1 MDFRFGTGERKD
13 KIREREMHLS
23 ENEGIEGNVFVVT
36 GGAGFVGSALCL
48 ELVRRGA
55 REVRSFDLRFSSP
68 WANLFKDKG
77 VISIQGPISLSQTI
91 SSHVR
96 SIHPSIDRSILLL
109 NESLGFWISVFL
121 SLFASLLLWASF
133 LFYFVI
139 IITSEF
145 DFFILIFIIQSFGDG
160 LGLGSCLLFLNSFV
174 MAFPPPPPTHIS
186 SRLCLVSFDVA
197 N

>member
-1 MDFRFGTGERKD
+1 
-13 KIREREMHLS
+13 MHLS

-121 SLFASLLLWASF
+121 SLFASLLLWASLF
-133 LFYFVI
+133 LFYFI
-139 IITSEF
+139 IIIS
-145 DFFILIFIIQSFGDG
+145 
-160 LGLGSCLLFLNSFV
+160 LNSIFFYFYFYYSIVWRWIRAWILSPFPQFV
-174 MAFPPPPPTHIS
+174 CYGVSSSSSPNFFPSLSCI
-186 SRLCLVSFDVA
+186 F
-197 N
+197 